1 MSGLN
6 TRKKFNLS
14 LIYYITNCTIIKY
27 ISHFDIIRVIPY
39 VLKNIPLQQN
49 GGGGGKQSILFD
61 RKIFWIIE
69 SNSNTTQLT
78 K

>member
-49 GGGGGKQSILFD
+49 GGGEANKAFYLIGKYFG
-61 RKIFWIIE
+61 
-69 SNSNTTQLT
+69 
-78 K
+78 

>member
-49 GGGGGKQSILFD
+49 GGRGGKQSILFD

>member
-6 TRKKFNLS
+6 RRKKFNLS

-49 GGGGGKQSILFD
+49 GGRGGKQSILFD

-69 SNSNTTQLT
+69 NNSNTTQLT

>member
-6 TRKKFNLS
+6 RRKKFNLS

-49 GGGGGKQSILFD
+49 GGRGGKQSILFD